1 MNARN
6 SSGDRGQLKELEVSF
21 VWASVFWV
29 VVCPGLGNARA
40 GPPDRLPDRRW
51 RRRASLIC
59 LLIKVNPNC
68 DGPLASGV
76 YYFQS
81 ASLVNG
87 LGPTRDHN
95 PGIDSPAGCWEN
107 SNYYT
112 TWSVAKRN

>member
-29 VVCPGLGNARA
+29 VVCPGLG
-40 GPPDRLPDRRW
+40 